1 MFPRSNRPRSW
12 ELDKLLEMTIHAMA
26 ASEDEIRAEMTA
38 EGLD

>member
-1 MFPRSNRPRSW
+1 MASVFKQ
-12 ELDKLLEMTIHAMA
+12 LGQLEMTIHAMA